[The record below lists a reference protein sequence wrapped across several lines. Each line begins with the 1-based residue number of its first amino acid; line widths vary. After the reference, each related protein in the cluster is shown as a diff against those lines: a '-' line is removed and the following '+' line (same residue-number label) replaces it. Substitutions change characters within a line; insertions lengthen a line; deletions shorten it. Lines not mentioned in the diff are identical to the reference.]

1 MNRGGHVFDKIELRL
16 WKDCLVNS
24 SVTYQLKKRPEGLL
38 LCVSPLHSSKDVIK
52 RDIDAG
58 SFYPYRLQ
66 KVQTNNLLSDIDP
79 SCSPGFCGI
88 NFKAFDFTSPF
99 CWMKLAVLSILAGYV
114 ASYLLESLFLGIK
127 RQSMWM
133 QHLPLAG

>member
-1 MNRGGHVFDKIELRL
+1 MHVERL
-16 WKDCLVNS
+16 FGEFKCDIPVKEEARRITF
-24 SVTYQLKKRPEGLL
+24 VFLL
-38 LCVSPLHSSKDVIK
+38 LHSSKDVIK

-99 CWMKLAVLSILAGYV
+99 CWLKLTVLSILAGYV
-114 ASYLLESLFLGIK
+114 ASYLLERLFLSIK
-127 RQSMWM
+127 CQSIWM

>member
-1 MNRGGHVFDKIELRL
+1 MAITFQEHQIVHVERL
-16 WKDCLVNS
+16 FGEFKCDIPVKDEARRITFVF
-24 SVTYQLKKRPEGLL
+24 LL
-38 LCVSPLHSSKDVIK
+38 LHSSKDVIK

-88 NFKAFDFTSPF
+88 NFKAFDFKSPF
-99 CWMKLAVLSILAGYV
+99 CWLKLTVLSILAGYV
-114 ASYLLESLFLGIK
+114 ASYLLERLFLSIK
-127 RQSMWM
+127 RQSIWM